1 MKPASSPRSRGVTRI
16 LVVDGV
22 TGAMR
27 VATQDG
33 LADLFAE
40 GDLLVF
46 NDAATLPASLSGRTA
61 AGSEIE
67 LRLASPLT
75 DARATA
81 VLLGAGDYR
90 TRTED
95 RAPPPRVLPGERLFF
110 AAGLVADVVAV
121 RPESPRLV
129 EVALAVDGAV
139 DASSVVAALYRAGRV
154 VQYAHVP
161 EPMALW
167 DVQNVYAGRPW
178 AVEMPSAGRVFGLP
192 ALLELRHRG
201 VALASVTHAAGL
213 SAVGDPAIDVLLPL
227 PECFDVPEAT
237 WEAIAATRERGGRVI
252 AIGTSA
258 ARALEGG
265 ARRGTRTG
273 VTDLRLGPGVRRAI
287 VDAVVTGI
295 HETDTSHFALLE
307 AFAPRAVLEQALAR
321 AEHEGMLGHE
331 MGDVCLVWA
340 PFASKSIGRDVPAR
354 AHRRTELKRTASY
367 AKP

>member
-1 MKPASSPRSRGVTRI
+1 MKPATAPRARSVTRI

-22 TGAMR
+22 TGAMH
-27 VATQDG
+27 VASQG
-33 LADLFAE
+33 ALATLFEE

-61 AGSEIE
+61 ASAEIE
-67 LRLASPLT
+67 LRLASPPT
-75 DARATA
+75 DGRATA

-95 RAPPPRVLPGERLFF
+95 RPPPPPVLPGERLFF
-110 AAGLVADVVAV
+110 ADGLVADIVAV

-129 EVALAVDGAV
+129 DVALSIDGARE
-139 DASSVVAALYRAGRV
+139 SSDVVAALYRVGRI

-161 EPMALW
+161 QRMALW

-192 ALLELRHRG
+192 VLLELRRCG
-201 VALASVTHAAGL
+201 VSLASVTHAAGL
-213 SAVGDPAIDVLLPL
+213 SAVGDPSIDERLPL
-227 PECFDVPEAT
+227 PESYEVPEET
-237 WEAIAATRERGGRVI
+237 WEAIAATRSRGGRVI

-273 VTDLRLGPGVRRAI
+273 VTDLRLGPAVRRAI
-287 VDAVVTGI
+287 VEAVVTGI

-307 AFAPRAVLEQALAR
+307 AFASRTVLERALAR
-321 AEHEGMLGHE
+321 AEAEGMLGHE
-331 MGDVCLVWA
+331 MGDVCLVWGTRQGQRGKLEL
-340 PFASKSIGRDVPAR
+340 PHAR
-354 AHRRTELKRTASY
+354 ARSAVERRAV
-367 AKP
+367 